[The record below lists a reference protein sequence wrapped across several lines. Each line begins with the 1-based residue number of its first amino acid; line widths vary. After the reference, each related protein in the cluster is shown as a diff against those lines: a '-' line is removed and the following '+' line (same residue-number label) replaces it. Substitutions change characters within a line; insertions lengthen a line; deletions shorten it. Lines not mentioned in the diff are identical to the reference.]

1 MSIKDEKF
9 MEMAL
14 RLARRGISSV
24 EPNPAVGA
32 IIIKANQ
39 IIGRG
44 WHKSFGGPHAE
55 INARRSPIVTKLD

>member
-44 WHKSFGGPHAE
+44 WHRAITPAGPG
-55 INARRSPIVTKLD
+55 NLSGDQYSNC